1 MSDIIYTYG
10 NEVYANL
17 TNHCDCNCTFC
28 IRSNGDG
35 LGSSDMLWFQG
46 DPDLTQI
53 KSAVDAFLFQGYS
66 ELVFCGYGEPT
77 CALDNLIATAAY
89 VKEKYHLRTRLN
101 TNGLGN
107 LYHGRNIVPDL
118 LPVMDTIS
126 ISLNAPTEEKYQ
138 QICRP
143 AFPDALSAVIT
154 FASLCRDA
162 GIDTKLT
169 LVNVISP
176 EEIEACQKIAE
187 DLQIPL
193 RVREFT

>member
-1 MSDIIYTYG
+1 MADIIYTYG

-17 TNHCDCNCTFC
+17 TNRCDCSCTFC

-46 DPDLTQI
+46 DPDMEQI
-53 KSAVDAFLFQGYS
+53 RKAIDDFPLQDYS

-77 CALDNLIATAAY
+77 CALDHLLAAAAY
-89 VKEKYHLRTRLN
+89 VKEKYHLSIRLN

-107 LYHGRNIVPDL
+107 LYHGRNIVPEL
-118 LPVMDTIS
+118 LPVIDTIS

-143 AFPDALSAVIT
+143 SFPDALSAVIS
-154 FASLCRDA
+154 FASLCKAA
-162 GIDTKLT
+162 GMDTRLT
-169 LVNVISP
+169 VVDVISE
-176 EEIEACQKIAE
+176 EEIEGCRRIAE
-187 DLQIPL
+187 TLQIPL
-193 RVREFT
+193 RVRAFT